1 MFLTWG
7 YIFSPLSP
15 PWMRCLLV
23 SQPCDLCLT
32 RERSRLWG
40 RLFSEA
46 ALRQLS
52 GRLPLCPG
60 GLLLCATTTVVGSG
74 SLLVSRDLSH
84 GGQPHPTGARL
95 QRKSYLVFVVFSTG
109 VECAAV
115 HCTVHLQLA
124 WAFVGLKISMVCG
137 FPEVYALNLVLTKN
151 LLKPWWCLWKSCKTI

>member
-7 YIFSPLSP
+7 YIFSPLSL

-46 ALRQLS
+46 AHRQLS
-52 GRLPLCPG
+52 GRLPLCECS
-60 GLLLCATTTVVGSG
+60 LVEVTTVPWWVTLVCHHCLVVGSG
-74 SLLVSRDLSH
+74 SLLVSLDLSH

-95 QRKSYLVFVVFSTG
+95 RRKSYLVFVVFSTG
-109 VECAAV
+109 LECAAV

-124 WAFVGLKISMVCG
+124 WAFVGLKI
-137 FPEVYALNLVLTKN
+137 KN
-151 LLKPWWCLWKSCKTI
+151 GLRLSRGACIELGIDKKSA